1 MARLIPRVADGT
13 LHTIGDPGRKE
24 IAVGSPS
31 WVDWLREPSTRS
43 FSFSGQLGTFTAR
56 KERRVHGDE
65 YWTAYRKRGGRLR
78 KAYLGKA
85 EKLTLERLN
94 DAAAVLAP
102 SDDDATTSP
111 TSKVAVGEVEG
122 VPSDATIADSP
133 VAYEDHTRGHLPVSI
148 SSDPLLLTK
157 LSIPSPRPSHVSRPR
172 LSGRLEE
179 GLGCKLTLLSAPAG
193 FGKTTLVST
202 WLAASSGNDR
212 SAVWLSLEASDN
224 DPARFWRYFIAAVD
238 RLCPGAGDAALML
251 LRSPQAPPIEA
262 VLATLLNELSD
273 LDTDAVLVLD
283 DYHLIESRTIHEAL
297 TFLIEHLPARMHLVI
312 SARADPPLP
321 LARLR
326 VRGEMA
332 ELRAADLRFASEEA
346 MEFLNRTMGLELS
359 AQDIAELE
367 TRTEGWIAGLQMAA
381 LAMRDRADVSGFIEA
396 FAGSHRYVLDYLVEE
411 VLNGQPDGVRSF
423 LLETSIL
430 GRMCGPLCD
439 AVTGRSDGQ
448 ATLERL
454 EHANLF
460 VIPLDDERLWYR
472 YHHLFA
478 EVLRQHLHQTRAE
491 SVSELHRRAGTWF
504 ERQGLDTE
512 AVQHALEA
520 RDFEWAATIIE
531 NIGLSV
537 MLPGQ
542 VYTLLGWLDVL
553 PDALVRTRPTLCIVH
568 AAALMFGNRPE
579 AAEDRLDDAERSV
592 EPNDSHDQARVIM
605 GRVAT
610 VRGNLARI
618 SGDLARCVALSR
630 RALDVLPE
638 TEFMWAVAKL
648 NVAYAYQVNGD
659 VTPAAE
665 RLVADAIATVRATQN
680 PFTVLRSVLNLA
692 WLQVLQG
699 QLRKAADA
707 FEEASRLS
715 AGLGKGEI
723 LVGNPAYY
731 FGVADLLR
739 EWNDLDDAQRHVE
752 QGMELVAGMPTVDA
766 DVVAHGFITQ
776 ARLQRARGGY
786 GSAIATLEDFWHLAR
801 QRNYSAPLAARIR
814 AEQARMWVAQGDLVA
829 AVRWADGIGLRAQDE
844 VAYPQEEEYLVLAR
858 VLIARGRRNPAGHYL
873 DDALG
878 LLNLVLRAAESGGR
892 GGRVVEVLV
901 LRALALQ
908 TRGKTSD
915 ALLALERALTLAEPE
930 GYVRSFVD
938 EAQPMKTLLLELLRG
953 WHKEDKDARSHA
965 SIDYVRNLL
974 SAFESPSTS
983 IGPPPP
989 LGYGLGTNQPLPELL
1004 TAREREVL
1012 ELIASGLS
1020 NQEIA
1025 SRLFVAHSTVK
1036 SYVNRVFRKLGV
1048 ESRTKAVVRARE
1060 LHLIS
1065 E

>member
-1 MARLIPRVADGT
+1 
-13 LHTIGDPGRKE
+13 
-24 IAVGSPS
+24 
-31 WVDWLREPSTRS
+31 
-43 FSFSGQLGTFTAR
+43 
-56 KERRVHGDE
+56 VHGDE

-94 DAAAVLAP
+94 EAASVLDT
-102 SDDDATTSP
+102 SDDDAKTSP
-111 TSKVAVGEVEG
+111 TPKVAVGEAEG
-122 VPSDATIADSP
+122 VPSDETITGSP
-133 VAYEDHTRGHLPVSI
+133 AAYEAHTREYLPVRI

-157 LSIPSPRPSHVSRPR
+157 LSIPSPRPSLVSRSR
-172 LSGRLEE
+172 LSGRLGE

-193 FGKTTLVST
+193 FGKTTLLSM

-212 SAVWLSLEASDN
+212 SAAWLSLEASDN

-238 RLCPGAGDAALML
+238 RLRPGAGDAALML

-262 VLATLLNELSD
+262 VLATLLNELAD

-326 VRGEMA
+326 GRGEMA
-332 ELRAADLRFASEEA
+332 ELRAADLRFTPEEA
-346 MEFLNRTMGLELS
+346 VKFLNRAMGLELS
-359 AQDIAELE
+359 AKDVAELE

-396 FAGSHRYVLDYLVEE
+396 FTGSHRYVLDYLVEE
-411 VLNGQPDGVRSF
+411 VLNRQPEGVRSF
-423 LLETSIL
+423 LLKTSVL
-430 GRMCGPLCD
+430 GRVCGPLCD
-439 AVTGRSDGQ
+439 AVTGRTDGQ
-448 ATLERL
+448 VMLERL

-478 EVLRQHLHQTRAE
+478 EVLRQHLRQTGTE
-491 SVSELHRRAGTWF
+491 SVSDLHRRAGAWF

-542 VYTLLGWLDVL
+542 VHTLLGWLDVL
-553 PDALVRTRPTLCIVH
+553 PDALVRTRPALCVVH
-568 AAALMFGNRPE
+568 AAALMFGNQME
-579 AAEDRLDDAERSV
+579 AAEDRLDAAEHGV
-592 EPNDSHDQARVIM
+592 EANGASDQARVIM

-648 NVAYAYQVNGD
+648 NVAHAYQVNGD

-665 RLVADAIATVRATQN
+665 RPVADAIATVRATQN

-692 WLQVLQG
+692 RLQALQG
-699 QLRKAADA
+699 RLRKAADA

-715 AGLGKGEI
+715 AGLGKGEV

-731 FGVADLLR
+731 FGMADLLR
-739 EWNDLDDAQRHVE
+739 ERNDLDDAQRHVE

-776 ARLQRARGGY
+776 ARVQRARGDY
-786 GSAIATLEDFWHLAR
+786 GSAIATLEDFSHLAR
-801 QRNYSAPLAARIR
+801 QRNYFSLLAARGT
-814 AEQARMWVAQGDLVA
+814 AEQARMRVTQGELAA
-829 AVRWADGIGLRAQDE
+829 AVRWAVGSGLRAEDE

-858 VLIARGRRNPAGHYL
+858 VLIARGRRNPAGRYL
-873 DDALG
+873 GEALG
-878 LLNLVLRAAESGGR
+878 LLDRLLRAAEGGGR
-892 GGRVVEVLV
+892 GGRVVEILA
-901 LRALALQ
+901 LRALSLQ
-908 TRGKTSD
+908 ARGDTGD
-915 ALLALERALTLAEPE
+915 ALVALERALTLAEPE
-930 GYVRSFVD
+930 GYVRTFVD
-938 EAQPMKTLLLELLRG
+938 EGQPVETLLLELLRG
-953 WHKEDKDARSHA
+953 WHKEGQDARTHA
-965 SIDYVRNLL
+965 SFGYVRRLL

-983 IGPPPP
+983 TGPRPQ
-989 LGYGLGTNQPLPELL
+989 GYGLGTNQPLPDLL

-1025 SRLFVAHSTVK
+1025 SRLFIAHSTVK
-1036 SYVNRVFRKLGV
+1036 SYINRIFRKLGV

-1060 LHLIS
+1060 LQVIS

>member
-1 MARLIPRVADGT
+1 MARRIPQVADGT
-13 LHTIGDPGRKE
+13 LHVIGASGASE
-24 IAVGSPS
+24 IAVGSHA
-31 WVDWLREPSTRS
+31 WIAWLKDPSTRS
-43 FSFSGQLGTFTAR
+43 FSFRGPPGTFTAR

-94 DAAAVLAP
+94 EAASVLDT
-102 SDDDATTSP
+102 SDEDATVSSMP
-111 TSKVAVGEVEG
+111 KVAAGEAEG
-122 VPSDATIADSP
+122 VPSDEALTGGPAASD
-133 VAYEDHTRGHLPVSI
+133 DHAREHPPLSI
-148 SSDPLLLTK
+148 SGDPLLLTK
-157 LSIPSPRPSHVSRPR
+157 LSTPLPRPSLVSRPR
-172 LSGRLEE
+172 LSGRLRE
-179 GLGCKLTLLSAPAG
+179 GLGCRLTLLSAPAG
-193 FGKTTLVST
+193 FGKTTLLST
-202 WLAASSGNDR
+202 WLAASVGQGR
-212 SAVWLSLEASDN
+212 SVAWLSLDASDN

-238 RLCPGAGDAALML
+238 RICPGVGGAALVL

-262 VLATLLNELSD
+262 VLATMLNELAD
-273 LDTDAVLVLD
+273 LESDAVLVLD
-283 DYHLIESRTIHEAL
+283 DYHLIESQAIHEAL
-297 TFLIEHLPARMHLVI
+297 AFLIEHLPARMHLVI

-326 VRGEMA
+326 VRGQMA
-332 ELRAADLRFASEEA
+332 EVRAADLRFAPEEA
-346 MEFLNRTMGLELS
+346 VEFLNGAMGLELS

-381 LAMRDRADVSGFIEA
+381 LAMRERADVSGFIEA
-396 FAGSHRYVLDYLVEE
+396 FTGSHRYVLDYLVEE
-411 VLNGQPDGVRSF
+411 VLNRQPEGVRSF
-423 LLETSIL
+423 LLETSVL

-439 AVTGRSDGQ
+439 AVTGRPDGQ

-478 EVLRQHLHQTRAE
+478 EVLRQHLRQTRAE
-491 SVSELHRRAGTWF
+491 SVSELHRRAGAWF

-520 RDFEWAATIIE
+520 RDFEWAATVIE

-553 PDALVRTRPTLCIVH
+553 PDALVRTRPALCVVH
-568 AAALMFGNRPE
+568 AAALMFGDRPE
-579 AAEDRLDDAERSV
+579 AAEDRLDAADHGV
-592 EPNDSHDQARVIM
+592 EANESSDQAQVIM

-618 SGDLARCVALSR
+618 SGDLARCVALSQ

-648 NVAYAYQVNGD
+648 NVAYAFQVNGD
-659 VTPAAE
+659 VRPAAE
-665 RLVADAIATVRATQN
+665 RLVADAITPVRATQN
-680 PFTVLRSVLNLA
+680 PFTVVRSFINLA
-692 WLQVLQG
+692 RLQALQG
-699 QLRKAADA
+699 RLRKAADT
-707 FEEASRLS
+707 FEKASRLS
-715 AGLGKGEI
+715 AGVGKGES

-752 QGMELVAGMPTVDA
+752 QGMELLAGMPTVDA
-766 DVVAHGFITQ
+766 EVVAHGFITQ
-776 ARLQRARGGY
+776 ARLQRARGKY
-786 GSAIATLEDFWHLAR
+786 DAAIVTLEDFSHLVR
-801 QRNYSAPLAARIR
+801 RRNYFAPLAARGT
-814 AEQARMWVAQGDLVA
+814 AEQARMRVTQGDLAA
-829 AVRWADGIGLRAQDE
+829 AVRWAVGSGLRAEDE

-858 VLIARGRRNPAGHYL
+858 VLIARGRRNPAGRYL
-873 DDALG
+873 GEALG
-878 LLNLVLRAAESGGR
+878 LLDRLLRAADAGGR

-901 LRALALQ
+901 LRALSLQ
-908 TRGKTSD
+908 ARSESGD
-915 ALLALERALTLAEPE
+915 ALAALERALTLAEPE
-930 GYVRSFVD
+930 GYVRTFVD
-938 EAQPMKTLLLELLRG
+938 EGQPVETLLLELLRG
-953 WHKEDKDARSHA
+953 WHKEGQDARAHA
-965 SIDYVRNLL
+965 SIGYVRHLL
-974 SAFESPSTS
+974 SAFEPPYTSTGPRPQAYSP
-983 IGPPPP
+983 
-989 LGYGLGTNQPLPELL
+989 GTNQLLPELL

-1036 SYVNRVFRKLGV
+1036 SYVNRIFRKLGV
-1048 ESRTKAVVRARE
+1048 ESRTKAVVRAGE

>member
-1 MARLIPRVADGT
+1 M
-13 LHTIGDPGRKE
+13 
-24 IAVGSPS
+24 
-31 WVDWLREPSTRS
+31 
-43 FSFSGQLGTFTAR
+43 
-56 KERRVHGDE
+56 
-65 YWTAYRKRGGRLR
+65 
-78 KAYLGKA
+78 
-85 EKLTLERLN
+85 
-94 DAAAVLAP
+94 
-102 SDDDATTSP
+102 
-111 TSKVAVGEVEG
+111 
-122 VPSDATIADSP
+122 
-133 VAYEDHTRGHLPVSI
+133 
-148 SSDPLLLTK
+148 
-157 LSIPSPRPSHVSRPR
+157 
-172 LSGRLEE
+172 
-179 GLGCKLTLLSAPAG
+179 
-193 FGKTTLVST
+193 
-202 WLAASSGNDR
+202 WLAASFGQGR
-212 SAVWLSLEASDN
+212 SAAWLSLDASDN

-238 RLCPGAGDAALML
+238 RLRPGAGDGALML

-262 VLATLLNELSD
+262 VLTSLLNGLAD
-273 LDTDAVLVLD
+273 LDTDAVLILD
-283 DYHLIESRTIHEAL
+283 DYHLIESQTIHEAL
-297 TFLIEHLPARMHLVI
+297 TFLIEHLPTRMHLVI

-326 VRGEMA
+326 ARGEMA
-332 ELRAADLRFASEEA
+332 EFRAADLRFAPEEA
-346 MEFLNRTMGLELS
+346 VEFLNQAMGLELS

-396 FAGSHRYVLDYLVEE
+396 FTGSHRYVLDYLVEE
-411 VLNGQPDGVRSF
+411 VLNGQPEGVRSF

-430 GRMCGPLCD
+430 GRMCGPVCD

-478 EVLRQHLHQTRAE
+478 EVLRQHLRQTRAE
-491 SVSELHRRAGTWF
+491 SISELHRRAGAWF

-520 RDFEWAATIIE
+520 RDFEWAATVIE

-542 VYTLLGWLDVL
+542 VHTLLGWLDVL
-553 PDALVRTRPTLCIVH
+553 PDALVRTRPTLCVVH

-592 EPNDSHDQARVIM
+592 GPDRSYDQAQVIM
-605 GRVAT
+605 GRVST

-618 SGDLARCVALSR
+618 SGDLPRCVALSR

-665 RLVADAIATVRATQN
+665 RLVSDAIAPVRATQN
-680 PFTVLRSVLNLA
+680 PFTVVRSFINLA
-692 WLQVLQG
+692 RLQALQG
-699 QLRKAADA
+699 RLRKAADT
-707 FEEASRLS
+707 FEETSRLS
-715 AGLGKGEI
+715 AGVGKGES

-776 ARLQRARGGY
+776 ARLQRARGDY
-786 GSAIATLEDFWHLAR
+786 RSAIATLEDFSHLAR
-801 QRNYSAPLAARIR
+801 QRNYFASLDARGT
-814 AEQARMWVAQGDLVA
+814 AEQARLRVTQGGLAA
-829 AVRWADGIGLRAQDE
+829 AVRWAEASGLRAADE
-844 VAYPQEEEYLVLAR
+844 LAYPQEEEYLVLAR

-873 DDALG
+873 GDALG
-878 LLNLVLRAAESGGR
+878 LLDQLLRAAEGGGR
-892 GGRVVEVLV
+892 GGRVVEALA
-901 LRALALQ
+901 LRALSLQ
-908 TRGKTSD
+908 ARGDTSD
-915 ALLALERALTLAEPE
+915 ALGALERALTLAEPE
-930 GYVRSFVD
+930 GYVRTFVD
-938 EAQPMKTLLLELLRG
+938 EGQPVETLLLELLRG
-953 WHKEDKDARSHA
+953 WHKEGQDARPHA
-965 SIDYVRNLL
+965 SIGYLRHLL
-974 SAFESPSTS
+974 SAFESPYTSTKAL
-983 IGPPPP
+983 PPQ
-989 LGYGLGTNQPLPELL
+989 GYGLGTNQPLPELL
-1004 TAREREVL
+1004 TAREQEVL

-1036 SYVNRVFRKLGV
+1036 SYVNRIFRKLGV

-1060 LHLIS
+1060 LQLIS
-1065 E
+1065 D